1 MYRNTSFNSDVSSFS
16 MCIKSLHYKA
26 KLYVRVLRYLG
37 TNVMGTQNYCT
48 TCRISKHLKCQQK

>member
-1 MYRNTSFNSDVSSFS
+1 

-37 TNVMGTQNYCT
+37 TNVMGTTVLHVHVEYQNT
-48 TCRISKHLKCQQK
+48 